1 MQKLYYIRHGQ
12 SLANLNEIWSGAG
25 NDTPLTDDGR
35 AQAKHAGQQAK
46 ADGLKFDLIVC
57 SPMDRA
63 KETAK
68 IVAAEIG
75 YSQGDIL
82 IWPKLIERSFGQMEG
97 QPWNDF
103 WQTHPYKDT
112 DSFKGAE
119 TVEQLQKRTETVLAN
134 LKDIT
139 VDNVLVVGHA
149 AFGRALRRVINN
161 EPYTNELE
169 GELKQIPNAQIIKFI

>member
-12 SLANLNEIWSGAG
+12 SLANLDEIWSGG
-25 NDTPLTDDGR
+25 GIDSPLSAEGQI
-35 AQAKHAGQQAK
+35 QAKQAGQQAK

-68 IVAAEIG
+68 IVAAEIS
-75 YSQGDIL
+75 YNQDYVL
-82 IWPKLIERSFGQMEG
+82 IWPELIERSFGQMEG

-103 WQTHPYKDT
+103 WETHPYKDT
-112 DSFKGAE
+112 DSFEGAE
-119 TVEQLQKRTETVLAN
+119 TVEQLQKRAESVLAK
-134 LKDIT
+134 LKDLT
-139 VDNVLVVGHA
+139 EDNVLVVGHA
-149 AFGRALRRVINN
+149 ALGRALRRVINN
-161 EPYTNELE
+161 EPYTNEFE